1 MVSARR
7 IGSGLI
13 GVLSVLGLGMTGCSR
28 GRDNTQ
34 VALDVQSRIRADRRL
49 LMARIQVRASHGIV
63 TLSGYVGTGFQR
75 FATVQDAAQI
85 EGVKVVVDN
94 LQVTDP
100 NRLTDPNRR
109 DPTMVVPKPQA
120 SVARSASPPKA
131 PTIRWTEAS
140 HAGLPTHSSRPPALV
155 ESIGA
160 SFSTSAMPSP
170 GDVVPAASVSVGMPS
185 MDSKAPGVSASA
197 SPAPP
202 LLVITP
208 PSAPEQVTVPYGT
221 VLAVRLTESLSSD
234 LNQTGDTFLA
244 SLSSPVMIGDR
255 VVIPA
260 EAALQGKI
268 VDVRNAGRL
277 SGRSALV
284 IEVTRLAYN
293 GRTYELRSSQYSRL
307 GPSRNAR
314 AAAAIGGSAGV
325 GAIIGAILG
334 GGKGAAI
341 GAMIGAGA
349 GTGVQ
354 AATRAV
360 PVQLRA
366 ESALSFRLET
376 PLTVIPSST
385 LQQAQGAVPGSPQDP
400 FSADDRPV
408 LKRRPG
414 SPPPEQ
420 DTNTPSTNSPSDKGS
435 PETSWPQL
443 RPN

>member
-1 MVSARR
+1 MVRMR
-7 IGSGLI
+7 KIGSALI
-13 GVLSVLGLGMTGCSR
+13 GVLSLFGLGMTGCSR
-28 GRDNTQ
+28 VRDNPQ

-94 LQVTDP
+94 LQVADP
-100 NRLTDPNRR
+100 NRE
-109 DPTMVVPKPQA
+109 DPTMAVQKPQA
-120 SVARSASPPKA
+120 SVSRFSNPPKA
-131 PTIRWTEAS
+131 PTIRRTDAS
-140 HAGLPTHSSRPPALV
+140 HAALPSNNPHPPAV
-155 ESIGA
+155 AETIGA
-160 SFSTSAMPSP
+160 SSPNATPP
-170 GDVVPAASVSVGMPS
+170 GDVAAAVSVDMHS
-185 MDSKAPGVSASA
+185 MDSTAPGVSAGALPA
-197 SPAPP
+197 SPP
-202 LLVITP
+202 LVVTP
-208 PSAPEQVTVPYGT
+208 PRAPEQVIVPYGT
-221 VLAVRLTESLSSD
+221 ALAVRLTESLSSD

-244 SLSSPVMIGDR
+244 SLASPIVIGDR

-268 VDVRNAGRL
+268 VDLRNAGRV
-277 SGRSALV
+277 SGRSGLV

-293 GRTYELRSSQYSRL
+293 GRTYELRSSQYSKL

-314 AAAAIGGSAGV
+314 TAAAIGGSAGV

-354 AATRAV
+354 AATKVV

-366 ESALSFRLET
+366 ESALSFRLEA
-376 PLTVIPSST
+376 PLAVVPSST
-385 LQQAQGAVPGSPQDP
+385 LQQAQGTGPGSPQDP

-414 SPPPEQ
+414 SPPLDD
-420 DTNTPSTNSPSDKGS
+420 DTHPPSTNSPSHKGS
-435 PETSWPQL
+435 SETPWPEP

>member
-1 MVSARR
+1 MVRVLR

-13 GVLSVLGLGMTGCSR
+13 GVLSLLGLGMTGCSR
-28 GRDNTQ
+28 VRDNTQ
-34 VALDVQSRIRADRRL
+34 VASDVQSRIRADRRL

-75 FATVQDAAQI
+75 FATVQDAAQV
-85 EGVKVVVDN
+85 EGARVVVDN

-100 NRLTDPNRR
+100 NRQ
-109 DPTMVVPKPQA
+109 DPTTAVQKPQA
-120 SVARSASPPKA
+120 SVARSANPPKA
-131 PTIRWTEAS
+131 PTIRTEAS
-140 HAGLPTHSSRPPALV
+140 HAALPTNSSRPRALAKTF
-155 ESIGA
+155 GA
-160 SFSTSAMPSP
+160 SSSPSAMPSP
-170 GDVVPAASVSVGMPS
+170 GDVAPAASVSVDMHS
-185 MDSKAPGVSASA
+185 IDSKAPVVSASA
-197 SPAPP
+197 SPP
-202 LLVITP
+202 LVVTP

-234 LNQTGDTFLA
+234 LNQTGDAFLA
-244 SLSSPVMIGDR
+244 SLASPVMIGDR

-260 EAALQGKI
+260 DAALQGKI

-293 GRTYELRSSQYSRL
+293 GRTYELRSSQYSKL

-314 AAAAIGGSAGV
+314 AATAIGGSAGV

-341 GAMIGAGA
+341 GGMIGAGA

-354 AATRAV
+354 AATRVV

-366 ESALSFRLET
+366 ESALSFRLKT

-385 LQQAQGAVPGSPQDP
+385 LQQAQGAGPGSPQDP
-400 FSADDRPV
+400 FSANDRPV

-414 SPPPEQ
+414 SPPPDEGQ
-420 DTNTPSTNSPSDKGS
+420 NTPSTNSPSDKS
-435 PETSWPQL
+435 PPETSWPQPP
-443 RPN
+443 PN

>member
-1 MVSARR
+1 MPMVRMR
-7 IGSGLI
+7 KIGSALI
-13 GVLSVLGLGMTGCSR
+13 GVLSMFGLGMTGCSR
-28 GRDNTQ
+28 VRDNPQ
-34 VALDVQSRIRADRRL
+34 VALDVQNRIRADRRL
-49 LMARIQVRASHGIV
+49 LMARIQVRASQGIV
-63 TLSGYVGTGFQR
+63 TLSGFVGTGFQR

-85 EGVKVVVDN
+85 QGVKVVVDN

-100 NRLTDPNRR
+100 NRGE
-109 DPTMVVPKPQA
+109 PTMAVQKPQA
-120 SVARSASPPKA
+120 SVSRFSNPPKA
-131 PTIRWTEAS
+131 PTIRRADAS
-140 HAGLPTHSSRPPALV
+140 HAALPTNNPHPPAV
-155 ESIGA
+155 AETIGA
-160 SFSTSAMPSP
+160 SSSSNATPSP
-170 GDVVPAASVSVGMPS
+170 GDVAAAVSVDMHS
-185 MDSKAPGVSASA
+185 MDSTAPGMSASA
-197 SPAPP
+197 LPASPP
-202 LLVITP
+202 LVVTP
-208 PSAPEQVTVPYGT
+208 PRAPEQVTVPYGT
-221 VLAVRLTESLSSD
+221 ALAVRLTESLSSD

-244 SLSSPVMIGDR
+244 SLASPIVIGDR

-260 EAALQGKI
+260 EATLQGKI
-268 VDVRNAGRL
+268 VDLGNAGRV

-293 GRTYELRSSQYSRL
+293 GRTYELRSSQYSKL

-354 AATRAV
+354 AATKVV

-366 ESALSFRLET
+366 EYTLSFRLES
-376 PLTVIPSST
+376 PLAVVPSST
-385 LQQAQGAVPGSPQDP
+385 LQQAQGTGPGSPQDP

-414 SPPPEQ
+414 SPPLDD
-420 DTNTPSTNSPSDKGS
+420 DTHPPSTNSPSHKGS
-435 PETSWPQL
+435 SETPWPQPP
-443 RPN
+443 PN